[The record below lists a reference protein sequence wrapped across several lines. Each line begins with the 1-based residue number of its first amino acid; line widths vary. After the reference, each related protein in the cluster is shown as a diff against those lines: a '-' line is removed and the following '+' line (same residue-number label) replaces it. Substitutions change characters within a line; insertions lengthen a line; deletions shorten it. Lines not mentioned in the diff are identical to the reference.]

1 MGAPDGQLAPAM
13 PRRFAR
19 PLLLLALECGRSS
32 HGYELYETV
41 STLGVNVDL
50 AGVYRELRAMER
62 HDLVTSTWE
71 PSDAGPDRRVYE
83 LTVDGEAAA
92 VESRDELQRI
102 AAQLTAALGRLA
114 TPTVDELGS

>member
-1 MGAPDGQLAPAM
+1 MPEHPPTPAM

-19 PLLLLALECGRSS
+19 PLLLLALEHGGSS

-41 STLGVNVDL
+41 TTHGVSVDL

-62 HDLVTSTWE
+62 HDLVSSTWE
-71 PSDAGPDRRVYE
+71 PSGTGPDRRVYE

-92 VESRDELQRI
+92 VEARDELERI
-102 AAQLTAALGRLA
+102 AAQLTTALDRLA
-114 TPTVDELGS
+114 ASPVDELGS